1 MKNKTSCITFLDFV
15 QLNFL
20 FTGLLVFDEKAKK
33 TTPPQQDYFGKI
45 KSTKGKLTPN
55 TRTKNPSPVNM
66 PVSPPASVHSLP
78 DKSLSLAENPSPQ
91 TVIPVEALENL
102 AEIEQPVELTE
113 LRCMGTEYA
122 ATSGS
127 NTMNLKQ
134 ETMEMEDNSEQ
145 DDILLERRRH
155 QVRAEA
161 SFNFC

>member
-1 MKNKTSCITFLDFV
+1 
-15 QLNFL
+15 
-20 FTGLLVFDEKAKK
+20 
-33 TTPPQQDYFGKI
+33 
-45 KSTKGKLTPN
+45 
-55 TRTKNPSPVNM
+55 M

-78 DKSLSLAENPSPQ
+78 DKSLSLAENHSPQ

-113 LRCMGTEYA
+113 LRCMGAEYA

-134 ETMEMEDNSEQ
+134 ETTEMEDNSEQ
-145 DDILLERRRH
+145 GEILLERRRH

-161 SFNFC
+161 SFNFCQISFLKIFFVYLFFLFYL